1 MSTPNMNINTP
12 VVGTTTGPQYA
23 TDLNN
28 CFLTVDAHDHSTGN
42 GVPITPAGLNISSDL
57 SFLNNDATNLRS
69 TRFQIQS
76 SALADASDLNCLYV
90 TGVDL
95 YYNDGNGNQIQLTQS
110 GSIAGTSGSISG
122 LSSPASATYVSGSQT
137 FVWQSDAL
145 TPANM
150 DAGSVIF
157 RNISASSY
165 GITVSPPTLTSNYNL
180 TLPALPV
187 SQKIMTLDNTGAISA
202 PYSIDNSTLEISSNV
217 IQIKDSGV
225 TTAKINNSAVTTAKI
240 NDSAVTTAK
249 INDSAV
255 TTAKINDG
263 AVTQAKLA
271 SKTIA
276 YNTYLGVFSTTST
289 TFQTVVSVSINT
301 TGRPVRVEIG
311 GSYISSQNAY
321 YRITRDPSTVLVTSY
336 LGGSSP
342 ISVPPSSLAIL
353 DVSLAAGSYQYN
365 LECKSVDG
373 STYASA
379 DTVTI
384 FAYEL

>member
-1 MSTPNMNINTP
+1 LKELETQFQLMRVAKEDIKLAEMMFRQATKKMLINEERKAMQNQQQTIE
-12 VVGTTTGPQYA
+12 GQIASAQAAEEEKRKTQEQ
-23 TDLNN
+23 
-28 CFLTVDAHDHSTGN
+28 
-42 GVPITPAGLNISSDL
+42 AGLIEIEKTKMTGEAQNKNTVL
-57 SFLNNDATNLRS
+57 SMITALLKPS
-69 TRFQIQS
+69 T
-76 SALADASDLNCLYV
+76 D
-90 TGVDL
+90 GV
-95 YYNDGNGNQIQLTQS
+95 
-110 GSIAGTSGSISG
+110 
-122 LSSPASATYVSGSQT
+122 
-137 FVWQSDAL
+137 
-145 TPANM
+145 
-150 DAGSVIF
+150 
-157 RNISASSY
+157 ASS
-165 GITVSPPTLTSNYNL
+165 IPPTLQPLVN
-180 TLPALPV
+180 AV
-187 SQKIMTLDNTGAISA
+187 
-202 PYSIDNSTLEISSNV
+202 ID
-217 IQIKDSGV
+217 
-225 TTAKINNSAVTTAKI
+225 NSAVTTAKI

-249 INDSAV
+249 INNSAV

-342 ISVPPSSLAIL
+342 ISVPPSSLATL

-365 LECKSVDG
+365 LECKSADG
-373 STYASA
+373 ISAASA